1 MIISKTGVQT
11 EFCRLFRVKKGDFFM
26 AERSDYLVKG
36 VLLVILG
43 IIIAFF
49 PKVISGIFCVI
60 GLIIIIGSVKTLFT
74 SAGQGAPMIGGSIV
88 GMLIG
93 AFIAALP
100 KFLMIR
106 ISLLAGT
113 IFAILGITR
122 LIGTIKKGSEGR
134 SRIISIAWAVVL
146 ILGGIF
152 FMINPLRLGNAIRFA
167 IGLILTGFGVFDF
180 IVAKFIKQRYSGST
194 SSSSGIVDVD
204 TFSVHDGK

>member
-1 MIISKTGVQT
+1 
-11 EFCRLFRVKKGDFFM
+11 M

-49 PKVISGIFCVI
+49 PKIISGIFCVI

-74 SAGQGAPMIGGSIV
+74 SAGQGAPMIGGSII

-122 LIGTIKKGSEGR
+122 LIGTIKKRSEGR